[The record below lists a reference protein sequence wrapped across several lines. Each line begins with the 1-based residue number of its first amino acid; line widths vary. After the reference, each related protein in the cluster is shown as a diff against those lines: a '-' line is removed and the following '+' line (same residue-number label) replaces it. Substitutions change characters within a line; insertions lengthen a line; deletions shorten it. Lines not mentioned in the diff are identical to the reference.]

1 MAKEF
6 SLPVPLYLQVDCY
19 KDKNEKCGAACTQM
33 VLHDIDLHRPYTAGE
48 QNVLFDKITNPPS
61 GGAAWHNPP
70 QGIKKILNEQ
80 RPATRPPQR
89 SALQP
94 DIQAIF
100 TSLPA
105 APTTPYEFV
114 ILGDSSADDTNP
126 NPGIL
131 RKIDVNAQIGQIEA
145 LSRQLI
151 RTVALRGAAPVVAV
165 REDNAHWIVVNGFQV
180 EDDYSDAD
188 PYQYGKIKAII
199 IRNPLGRYNYSTV
212 TCGELSDQEM
222 QVIIG
227 HTCELNP
234 NQPDIVPYATWV
246 REYMFS
252 DWSETFVIVSDRSP
266 QVIDESLPQT
276 SSVASRPLEESE
288 IFTGCNWL
296 ARLFPAFF
304 HTFKE
309 DQISPTEAVELAKRA
324 IEEFNLSRLNPR
336 VTPQNAL
343 PPYKVKR
350 SDRIDGDYY
359 LVPVGVENKISAL
372 INISFTGDF
381 DGASVW
387 PLNIPQEDNGT
398 TGKPPEPNNAEVKP
412 DPDTSRFYQSG
423 AEPNDHYIA
432 PFDQHPQFRA
442 LTAGRESILSG
453 RKIRLTDGG
462 PLLTITSVIRDQ
474 TTPYVWRPGPISF
487 SASRPFNNLKITVQ
501 ERSTPISLYVP
512 VDDYCLQ
519 GDGSGN
525 ILLPSANYLEMVADC
540 IKQSAGS
547 MVDEVLVLVSRSG
560 STAMVMYKS
569 NQTTSIKDETE
580 EMRGIICKCLQDN
593 RYPGLEYFRFK
604 AYATDE
610 FLTRLRGG
618 GEDGP
623 IIAEPESGG
632 GGNGFQIGTCFE

>member
-6 SLPVPLYLQVDCY
+6 FLPVPLYLQVDCY

-33 VLHDIDLHRPYTAGE
+33 VLHDIDLNRPYTAGE
-48 QNVLFDKITNPPS
+48 QDVLFDKITNPLS

-89 SALQP
+89 STLQP

-105 APTTPYEFV
+105 APTIPYEFV

-131 RKIDVNAQIGQIEA
+131 RKIDVNAQIGQIED

-212 TCGELSDQEM
+212 TCGGLSDQEM
-222 QVIIG
+222 QIIIG

-246 REYMFS
+246 REYMYS

-266 QVIDESLPQT
+266 QIIDESLPQT
-276 SSVASRPLEESE
+276 SSVASKPLEESE

-309 DQISPTEAVELAKRA
+309 DQISPTEAIELAKRA
-324 IEEFNLSRLNPR
+324 IVEFNLTQLNPR

-398 TGKPPEPNNAEVKP
+398 TGKSAEPNNAEIKP
-412 DPDTSRFYQSG
+412 DTDTSRFYQSSL
-423 AEPNDHYIA
+423 EPNDHYIA
-432 PFDQHPQFRA
+432 PFDQHPQFKA
-442 LTAGRESILSG
+442 LTAGQESILSG

-474 TTPYVWRPGPISF
+474 TTPYVWRPGPNSF

-501 ERSTPISLYVP
+501 ERNTPISLYVP
-512 VDDYCLQ
+512 VDDYCLPD
-519 GDGSGN
+519 DGSGN

-580 EMRGIICKCLQDN
+580 EMSGIICKCLQDN
-593 RYPGLEYFRFK
+593 PYPGLEFFRFK

-610 FLTRLRGG
+610 FLTRQRGG
-618 GEDGP
+618 GDDGP
-623 IIAEPESGG
+623 IISEPESGG
-632 GGNGFQIGTCFE
+632 GGDGIQIGTCA